1 MLAKLKSIGISGTL
15 YNWFVSYLID
25 RYQRV
30 IIDGANSDWRSTESR
45 VVPQGSGPLLF
56 RIYINDISDD
66 ISSDLFLF
74 ADDSLSLEELFS
86 PTVSADKLNCDLM
99 YSVSTLASKWLV
111 TMNVKKTKAWFSQL
125 RLINLFI
132 PLFFCLT
139 I

>member
-1 MLAKLKSIGISGTL
+1 MLAKLKSIGIHVSGSL

-99 YSVSTLASKWLV
+99 YCV
-111 TMNVKKTKAWFSQL
+111 
-125 RLINLFI
+125 II
-132 PLFFCLT
+132 G
-139 I
+139 